1 MPLSPALIRLREWSE
16 TGFRGAAR
24 SAGDRVNM
32 STPAGSGG
40 INPRLPD
47 TVGHVHKR
55 HRTDPA
61 NAGGGTVARTAAG
74 RSVI

>member
-1 MPLSPALIRLREWSE
+1 
-16 TGFRGAAR
+16 
-24 SAGDRVNM
+24 M